1 MRLLLIGGSG
11 FIGRYVVAEL
21 AREGHEVGVVGR
33 SRTPPG
39 AARLLVGDRKR
50 LPECRGA
57 IAEFAPDV
65 VVDMI
70 ASSAAQA
77 RDLIDVVRGIARRT
91 VVLSSMDVYRACGVL
106 HRLEPGP
113 LEPLPLTEQSALRTI
128 RQTYPAQQIA
138 ALQHVFG
145 WVDAEYDKIGV
156 EETVRE
162 LEATVL
168 RLPMVYGPG
177 DPLHR
182 LQPLVKRIA
191 DGRRAIVLPAS
202 LAAWRASRGHVA
214 NVAHAI
220 ALAATRETAIGR
232 TYNVADPDA
241 PSELDWARLVAAQLG
256 WDGELAVLPDEKTP
270 PHLRLPGNLAQHW
283 VADSTRIRDELGYRE
298 LIDRS
303 DALATTIAWE
313 REAPVFAPQTFDYAA
328 EDAALARHFIP
339 PIPRSAGP

>member
-1 MRLLLIGGSG
+1 MRVLLIGGSG

-21 AREGHEVGVVGR
+21 AREGHEVGVLGR

-39 AARLLVGDRKR
+39 AAQLLVGDRKR
-50 LPECRGA
+50 LRECRAA
-57 IAEFAPDV
+57 IARFAPEV

-77 RDLIDVVRGIARRT
+77 RDLIDVVRGVARRT

-113 LEPLPLTEQSALRTI
+113 LEPLPLTEQSALRTV
-128 RQTYPAQQIA
+128 RQTYPPQQIA

-145 WVDAEYDKIGV
+145 WVDTEYDKIAV
-156 EETVRE
+156 EEVVRE
-162 LEATVL
+162 AEATVL

-182 LQPLVKRIA
+182 LQPVVKRIV
-191 DGRRAIVLPAS
+191 DGRPAILFPAS
-202 LAAWRASRGHVA
+202 LAGWRSSRGYVA

-220 ALAATRETAIGR
+220 ALAATRDTATGR
-232 TYNVADPDA
+232 TYNVADVDA
-241 PSELDWARLVAAQLG
+241 PSELDWARLVAARLAWG
-256 WDGELAVLPDEKTP
+256 GELIVLPDERTP
-270 PHLRLPGNLAQHW
+270 AHLRLPGNLAQHW

-298 LIDRS
+298 HVDRS
-303 DALATTIAWE
+303 EALATTIAWQ

-328 EDAALARHFIP
+328 ESAALTSR
-339 PIPRSAGP
+339 